1 LTPVKAAP
9 GAHPYDGA
17 HRDCSESVMAQLEP
31 LLLDVREQL
40 LHGGEPLPRILQAV
54 GALKPGQGL
63 RLRATF
69 EPLPLYAVLG
79 RKGYAHQAR
88 QLAPGDWEVEFSPTA
103 QAGGAAGVAGAA
115 GAVGAAGGP
124 AAAAKPSTAGHS
136 NPAISDWPAPRQQL
150 DNRGL
155 MPPEPLVRIL
165 AALELLGA
173 GEVLEAINERE
184 PVFLYPELEQRH
196 AQIHTQPQPDGSVRL
211 LIRRGAA

>member
-1 LTPVKAAP
+1 LTLVKAAL

-17 HRDCSESVMAQLEP
+17 HRDCSESEMAQLEP

-88 QLAPGDWEVEFSPTA
+88 QLAPGDWEVEFSP
-103 QAGGAAGVAGAA
+103 AAADGAA
-115 GAVGAAGGP
+115 GAAAG
-124 AAAAKPSTAGHS
+124 AAKPTPAGHS
-136 NPAISDWPAPRQQL
+136 NPDISGWPAPGQQL